1 MPASIGRATSAFLG
15 LLEGIGILPRVRLVD
30 VVSDNRGYAPINV
43 DLVLDIGN
51 SRTCG
56 VLVEESQDAPSL
68 NNSQVLALRDLS
80 RRSSTYAR
88 PFESRVE
95 FAVGSFGGCD
105 LAPLGPRQ
113 CLPLAVAGAG
123 RARGDAPCRR
133 DAGQ

>member
-1 MPASIGRATSAFLG
+1 
-15 LLEGIGILPRVRLVD
+15 VRLVD

-80 RRSSTYAR
+80 RPEETYAR

-95 FAVGSFGGCD
+95 FAVGAFGRD
-105 LAPLGPRQ
+105 AISRRS
-113 CLPLAVAGAG
+113 G
-123 RARGDAPCRR
+123 RANAFRWPSPVRVGPGGDAPRRR